1 MLYVGLG
8 KAEGH
13 VLGRQAQI
21 FDGGVFEMELSEV
34 VVGGCF
40 LEFEYD
46 GIAADMG
53 GRFEAFGEG
62 VGVAV

>member
-1 MLYVGLG
+1 MLNSELIDYFSV
-8 KAEGH
+8 KVVA
-13 VLGRQAQI
+13 VVV
-21 FDGGVFEMELSEV
+21 VFV

-46 GIAADMG
+46 GIAGDMG
-53 GRFEAFGEG
+53 GRFEAFAEG